1 MMNKLLNERGFMLLN
16 VVFLTLI
23 TSLAAMILLNAAPR
37 VKNPHTVL
45 RLTAIHLAN
54 EQFAMLESLAAM
66 DALPD
71 GSYSFLGDEEDLTT
85 ENFSESVPIKF
96 NIMSTV
102 SGNKVAVT
110 VSWKLGEENFEFEEE
125 RTVIR

>member
-1 MMNKLLNERGFMLLN
+1 MKILNSERGFMMLS

-23 TSLAAMILLNAAPR
+23 TSFVATILMNAAPR

-54 EQFAMLESLAAM
+54 EQFAMLESLAAT

-96 NIMSTV
+96 NITSTV
-102 SGNKVAVT
+102 NGNKVSVT

-125 RTVIR
+125 RTVMR

>member
-1 MMNKLLNERGFMLLN
+1 MMLS
-16 VVFLTLI
+16 VIFLTLI
-23 TSLAAMILLNAAPR
+23 TSFVATILLNAAPR
-37 VKNPHTVL
+37 IKNPQAAL

-54 EQFAMLESLAAM
+54 EQFAMLESLAAT

-85 ENFSESVPIKF
+85 ENFSESVSIKF
-96 NIMSTV
+96 NITSTV
-102 SGNKVAVT
+102 NGNKVAVT